1 MKTIALTSS
10 INENDLYLRRRYTD
24 WLTQSGVLPIILP
37 PIGDTS
43 TIREYARRFDGFIF
57 TGGGDIDPAYY
68 GEETQKVCGEIHRP
82 RDKFETA
89 LMREAVFC
97 DKPILGICRGM
108 QVLNVTLG
116 GSLYQ
121 DITASGFP
129 CHAHTKIG
137 TPRHKV
143 NIWGDWQ
150 SIFDSEFIVTNSYHH
165 QSVAKAGDGLRVF
178 ARSPD
183 GLAEGIYHPGLRFCA
198 GVQWHPE
205 LDPDEY
211 SEKLLQR
218 FIREVKS

>member
-57 TGGGDIDPAYY
+57 TGGGDIDPEYY
-68 GEETQKVCGEIHRP
+68 GEENKKSCMEIHRL
-82 RDKFETA
+82 RDEFELNLISFVA
-89 LMREAVFC
+89 EL
-97 DKPILGICRGM
+97 DKPTLGICRGM
-108 QVLNVTLG
+108 QVMNVTFG
-116 GSLYQ
+116 GTLHQ
-121 DITASGFP
+121 DIIEAGFVS
-129 CHAHTKIG
+129 HTENEL
-137 TPRHKV
+137 PRHKV
-143 NIWGDWQ
+143 SLFEKGRE
-150 SIFDSEFIVTNSYHH
+150 IFGCDSIVTNSYHH
-165 QSVAKAGDGLRVF
+165 QSVAKIGGEIKAFAKSSDGLV
-178 ARSPD
+178 
-183 GLAEGIYHPGLRFCA
+183 EGIWHGSLRFFC